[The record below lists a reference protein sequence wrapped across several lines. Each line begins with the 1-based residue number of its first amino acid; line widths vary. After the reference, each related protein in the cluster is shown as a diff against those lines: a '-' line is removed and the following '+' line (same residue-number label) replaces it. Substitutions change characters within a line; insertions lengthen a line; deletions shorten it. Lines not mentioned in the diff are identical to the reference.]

1 MKTYILVLVAGG
13 TLAAGGLAF
22 ADHDKACKN
31 EHGKVTVVTQDGI
44 TVNDKLYKVG
54 KTTRI
59 TKGDKVV
66 KLEKVAAGDLVCLDP
81 RGRDDIG
88 GGEVAAITVL
98 NLTDP
103 VPTRERVYV
112 REKETVRPSAHDRN
126 CNHLHV
132 KITRV
137 QDSTLFVDGKPYVC
151 SQTTRITRDGQ
162 TATIETIK
170 GGDFVCLDRS
180 DDTDPKVTSVVVLS
194 PVEAEP
200 FISRE
205 REIIREREK
214 IREQK

>member
-1 MKTYILVLVAGG
+1 MKTYILALVVGG
-13 TLAAGGLAF
+13 TLASGGLAF

-66 KLEKVAAGDLVCLDP
+66 KLETVTAGDLVCLDP

-126 CNHLHV
+126 CSHLHAKV
-132 KITRV
+132 TRV

-151 SQTTRITRDGQ
+151 SQRTRITRDGQ
-162 TATIETIK
+162 TTTIETIK

-205 REIIREREK
+205 VIREREK
-214 IREQK
+214 IREEK

>member
-1 MKTYILVLVAGG
+1 MKAYILALVIGG
-13 TLAAGGLAF
+13 TLASGGLAF

-54 KTTRI
+54 TSSRI

-66 KLEKVAAGDLVCLDP
+66 KLDKIAAGDVVCLDT

-98 NLTDP
+98 NATDP

-126 CNHLHV
+126 CNHLHAKV
-132 KITRV
+132 TRV
-137 QDSTLFVDGKPYVC
+137 QDSTLIVDDKPYVC
-151 SQTTRITRDGQ
+151 SETTRITRDGQ
-162 TATIETIK
+162 ATTIQNIRS
-170 GGDFVCLDRS
+170 GDFVCLDRG
-180 DDTDPKVTSVVVLS
+180 DDTNPKVTSVRVLS